1 MLRRLLFGLLFCL
14 LLASGHGRETAEA
27 AQGDPVS
34 EIFQLVN
41 QVRASQGLPPFQWN
55 GALAGAA
62 QSHANWMA
70 ANVAYSHYG
79 AGGSSPQSRATGAG
93 YGGYVSENIVG
104 GTSMS
109 PRQGIL
115 WWQNSPV
122 HYSTIVSGR
131 YMEAGTGY
139 ASNGSQNMYVL
150 VVGRPPGANEVAPQ
164 NRTPDRSA
172 VPLQITPIE
181 LAEPGED
188 GSIVHVMRQGQAM
201 WTVAAYYDV
210 DLDYLYLING
220 LTEDNVLHPGNEVT
234 VRLADGQAPPP
245 TPTPSLTYQ
254 VQDGDTPWGIALIN
268 GIELDFLYLLNNL
281 SPNSMLQPGDELV
294 VRLAEGQ
301 APPATPTPSST
312 HIVQEGQSVWLISA
326 IYNLTVDQLLGLN
339 DMTLDSVIRPG
350 DELLIRELPPTPA
363 PTEPLATIA
372 ATSASI
378 AFAEAANPS
387 PAPVQSAEVAPA
399 QARPEIAASTPSANS
414 SPEDGSETAVSWALL
429 AVVVVSLAAG
439 AIFIAARYREA

>member
-1 MLRRLLFGLLFCL
+1 MVRILTFGLLLCL
-14 LLASGHGRETAEA
+14 LLASGHGRDTAEA

-41 QVRASQGLPPFQWN
+41 QVRASRGLPPFQYN
-55 GALAGAA
+55 GALATAA

-70 ANVAYSHYG
+70 ANLAYSHYG

-93 YGGYVSENIVG
+93 YGGYVAENIVG

-122 HYSTIVSGR
+122 HYNTIVSSR
-131 YMEAGTGY
+131 YVEAGTGY

-150 VVGRPPGANEVAPQ
+150 VVGRPPGAEEVAPQ

-172 VPLQITPIE
+172 VPLRITPIE
-181 LAEPGED
+181 LAEPRED

-210 DLDYLYLING
+210 DLDFLYLING
-220 LTEDNVLHPGNEVT
+220 LTEDDVLQPGDEVT
-234 VRLADGQAPPP
+234 VRLADGQVPPP
-245 TPTPSLTYQ
+245 TPTPPLTYQ

-281 SPNSMLQPGDELV
+281 SPSSMLQPGDELV

-312 HIVQEGQSVWLISA
+312 HVVQEGQSIWLIAA
-326 IYNLTVDQLLGLN
+326 IYNLTVDQLLALN

-350 DELLIRELPPTPA
+350 DELLIRELPPTPTA
-363 PTEPLATIA
+363 TEPPAALPATAA
-372 ATSASI
+372 ATAI
-378 AFAEAANPS
+378 AVSLNPS
-387 PAPVQSAEVAPA
+387 VAPLQPTEVAPA
-399 QARPEIAASTPSANS
+399 QARPDTAMTPSAAPS
-414 SPEDGSETAVSWALL
+414 SEGGGETALSRALL

-439 AIFIAARYREA
+439 ALFIAARYREG